1 MKTIFSLLLALSM
14 GSAFGQFIP
23 QPTGYNPDQNGDAF
37 ISVTDLQG
45 MLALFGNAFDS
56 GDSLVISSLNFPAD
70 YPETYG
76 GSGSPLIQIDEAT
89 DFLYMH
95 QTEDQAVEFQ
105 LPQGPGFKV
114 IQVFMSSEVWNFGV
128 RFFLGET
135 NNSDAFG
142 GFANVQPPRPMSMTF
157 IRGHNGI
164 WYQPGRD

>member
-1 MKTIFSLLLALSM
+1 MKTIFSLLLALSI
-14 GSAFGQFIP
+14 GSALGQFIP
-23 QPTGYNPDQNGDAF
+23 QPMGYNPDVNGDEF
-37 ISVTDLQG
+37 IGVDDVMGT
-45 MLALFGNAFDS
+45 LALYNNTFDL

-105 LPQGPGFKV
+105 LPQGQGFKV

-128 RFFLGET
+128 RFFLDES
-135 NNSDAFG
+135 NSDSFG
-142 GFANVQPPRPMSMTF
+142 GFLNVQPPRPMSMTF